1 MGEGKGVLIVAGESS
16 GDLHGSSFIQ
26 SLHRLAPRLRFFG
39 IGGKRMKEAG
49 QDILYNSKDLAV
61 VGLVEVLSHLPIIWR
76 AFRAIKRVLDESP
89 PQVAVLID
97 YPDFNLRLARILKKR
112 GIPIV
117 YYISP
122 QVWAWRRGR
131 VKEIAR
137 LVDKMLVIFP
147 FEVPIYKAIG
157 VDVEYV
163 GHPLMD
169 RVGCHLSKEGARA
182 SLGLETDR
190 ATIAFLPGSRRGEVE
205 RLLPVMLK
213 AGEIIKKERDAQ
225 FVLPLADTLRIS
237 DFRSQISDLRF
248 EVKVIS
254 GQLYK
259 VLRASD
265 IAIVASGTA
274 TMETALMGIPMV
286 IVYKVHPLTYWIGRM
301 LIQVDTIG
309 IPNILIGKKAIPEL
323 IQGDANPVSI
333 AGEVL
338 RILKDNGLRDRMEE
352 DLKEVRERLARGS
365 PVISPSERVARIVYE
380 MMRGQ
385 DNNHLK
391 LQNAK

>member
-1 MGEGKGVLIVAGESS
+1 LGEGKGVLIVSGEAS
-16 GDLHGSSFIQ
+16 GDLHGSGVINA
-26 SLHRLAPRLRFFG
+26 LRGLDPRLKVFG
-39 IGGKRMKEAG
+39 IGGDRMRGAG
-49 QDILYNSKDLAV
+49 MDLLYHSKDLAV
-61 VGLVEVLSHLPIIWR
+61 VGLTEVLSHLPLIWM
-76 AFRAIKRVLDESP
+76 AFRAIKRAIDESP

-97 YPDFNLRLARILKKR
+97 YPDFNLRLARVLKKR

-147 FEVPIYKAIG
+147 FEVHIYEEAG

-163 GHPLMD
+163 GHPLVD
-169 RVGCHLSKEGARA
+169 RVGCPLSKEEARA
-182 SLGLETDR
+182 SLGLGMGRT
-190 ATIAFLPGSRRGEVE
+190 TIALLPGSRRGEVE

-213 AGEIIKKERDAQ
+213 AGGIIRRDIPDVQ
-225 FVLPLADTLRIS
+225 FVLPVADTLGIS
-237 DFRSQISDLRF
+237 NFKFQISNFRF
-248 EVKVIS
+248 QINVVES
-254 GQLYK
+254 RLYE
-259 VLRASD
+259 VLRASN

-274 TMETALMGIPMV
+274 TLETALMGIPMV

-301 LIQVDTIG
+301 LIRVDTIG
-309 IPNILIGKKAIPEL
+309 IPNILVGKRAIPEL
-323 IQGDANPVSI
+323 IQGGANPEGI

-352 DLKEVRERLARGS
+352 DLKEVRERLGEGGA
-365 PVISPSERVARIVYE
+365 SERAARIVYE
-380 MMRGQ
+380 M
-385 DNNHLK
+385 
-391 LQNAK
+391 LQGKISN